1 MREPVFGSDE
11 GWRTAIIIE
20 VMVLRT
26 AIFELGI
33 LIAIIAV
40 GAFAAPWWQYA
51 PVTGAVVALIGAI
64 IFYRFSAK
72 DCKRLT
78 DIHWEARRDAAS

>member
-1 MREPVFGSDE
+1 MANS
-11 GWRTAIIIE
+11 IIIE

-33 LIAIIAV
+33 LIAIIAM

-51 PVTGAVVALIGAI
+51 PITGVVIALIGAI
-64 IFYRFSAK
+64 SFYRFSAK

-78 DIHWEARRDAAS
+78 EIHWAARRDAAN

>member
-1 MREPVFGSDE
+1 MREPVFGSDD
-11 GWRTAIIIE
+11 GWRTALIIE

-33 LIAIIAV
+33 LIAVIAV
-40 GAFAAPWWQYA
+40 GASAARWWQGA
-51 PVTGAVVALIGAI
+51 PVAGAVIALIGAI
-64 IFYRFSAK
+64 IFYTYAAK

-78 DIHWEARRDAAS
+78 DVHWAARRDAAN

>member
-1 MREPVFGSDE
+1 MREPVFGSDD

-20 VMVLRT
+20 VVVLRA

-40 GAFAAPWWQYA
+40 GASAARWWQGA
-51 PVTGAVVALIGAI
+51 PAAGAVLALIGAI
-64 IFYRFSAK
+64 IFYWYSAK
-72 DCKRLT
+72 DVKRLT
-78 DIHWEARRDAAS
+78 EIHWKARRDAAN